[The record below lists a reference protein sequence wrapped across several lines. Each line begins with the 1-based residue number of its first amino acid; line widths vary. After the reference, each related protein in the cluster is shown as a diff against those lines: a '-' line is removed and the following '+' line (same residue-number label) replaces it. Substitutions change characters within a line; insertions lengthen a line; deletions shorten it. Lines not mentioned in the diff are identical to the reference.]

1 MPGIEGLPSSA
12 GIPPIITTDDAF
24 TPGTGVTVLVVQGL
38 LAGEGGTGHT
48 VGLAAMSGARSAG
61 LPPTITCVCF
71 GNSATLPAWQQVIC
85 ALMLTSG
92 GNAFPCADAP
102 RSIASPISLWQPP
115 TRVKLFVLDT
125 HTIYRRGLVA
135 CLEELDEVEL
145 VSDAESVR
153 DAWEH
158 PELFAA
164 DIVLVDPSLPG
175 GGDFVGA
182 VRETTGARVIV
193 CSSDDGQ
200 RAVRA
205 ALQAG
210 AVGYLRKDEL
220 TPKSLAS
227 AVKAA
232 ANGTGV
238 VTPDLL
244 GHLLPRDDA
253 AAPAAVAKLTDREQQ
268 VLSLIAAGHP
278 TREVAQELCYSE
290 RTVKNVLHD
299 VVTKLNARSRSQAV
313 AFAVREGLI

>member
-1 MPGIEGLPSSA
+1 
-12 GIPPIITTDDAF
+12 
-24 TPGTGVTVLVVQGL
+24 
-38 LAGEGGTGHT
+38 
-48 VGLAAMSGARSAG
+48 
-61 LPPTITCVCF
+61 
-71 GNSATLPAWQQVIC
+71 
-85 ALMLTSG
+85 
-92 GNAFPCADAP
+92 
-102 RSIASPISLWQPP
+102 
-115 TRVKLFVLDT
+115 VKLFVLDT

-135 CLEELDEVEL
+135 CLDLLDDVDA
-145 VSDAESVR
+145 VAGAESVR

-158 PELFAA
+158 PALFEA
-164 DIVLVDPSLPG
+164 DIVLLDPKLPG
-175 GGDFVGA
+175 GTDFLPA
-182 VRETTGARVIV
+182 VREATGARVIV
-193 CSSDDGQ
+193 CSSDGGQ
-200 RAVRA
+200 EAVVS

-220 TPKSLAS
+220 TPDTLAS

-244 GHLLPRDDA
+244 EHLLANHQANAEA
-253 AAPAAVAKLTDREQQ
+253 AAARPVAAKLTDREQQ
-268 VLSLIAAGHP
+268 VLALIAAGHP